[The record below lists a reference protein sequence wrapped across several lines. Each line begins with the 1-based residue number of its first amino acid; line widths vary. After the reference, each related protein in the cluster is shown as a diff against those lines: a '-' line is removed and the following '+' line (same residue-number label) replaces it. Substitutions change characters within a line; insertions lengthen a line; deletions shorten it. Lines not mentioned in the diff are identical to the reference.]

1 MSNTNKFFFLLFSL
15 YKDDVK
21 DGLHYQTWS
30 SCLRVT
36 FDHMSLS
43 EAEKRTPIGSV
54 FEGNDCF
61 CVTNFVLQDVG
72 ELDGVTHFS
81 LQDIL
86 DSKA

>member
-1 MSNTNKFFFLLFSL
+1 
-15 YKDDVK
+15 
-21 DGLHYQTWS
+21 
-30 SCLRVT
+30 
-36 FDHMSLS
+36 MSLS